1 MMRSASC
8 FLLVGV
14 SGVCE
19 RQRWRMATRQANS
32 PSNYINARP
41 HSLLEQLDGC
51 GFANTTC
58 AADED
63 GDEVLDSV
71 ALCVTG
77 PHGLA
82 GNHLKGRA
90 GEEEVGHGIDGRTV
104 STTQSERRV
113 KLGG

>member
-1 MMRSASC
+1 
-8 FLLVGV
+8 
-14 SGVCE
+14 
-19 RQRWRMATRQANS
+19 MAV
-32 PSNYINARP
+32 I
-41 HSLLEQLDGC
+41 DGG
-51 GFANTTC
+51 GFANTTG

-63 GDEVLDSV
+63 GDEVLDAV
-71 ALCVTG
+71 ALCVTR

-90 GEEEVGHGIDGRTV
+90 GEEVVGHGIDGRTV